1 MDELSTPPIPEPI
14 RAGDPRQQ
22 RAHAAR
28 YHLEKRL
35 RTQNREIE
43 MNERQEPIDDNEQE
57 HHVDISV

>member
-22 RAHAAR
+22 RGHVAPH
-28 YHLEKRL
+28 HLVKRL

-43 MNERQEPIDDNEQE
+43 MNEGEEPIDDNEQE
-57 HHVDISV
+57 HQVDISV

>member
-1 MDELSTPPIPEPI
+1 MDESSTPSIPEPT

-22 RAHAAR
+22 RAHAASYR
-28 YHLEKRL
+28 LEKRL

-43 MNERQEPIDDNEQE
+43 MNEGEEPIDGNEQE